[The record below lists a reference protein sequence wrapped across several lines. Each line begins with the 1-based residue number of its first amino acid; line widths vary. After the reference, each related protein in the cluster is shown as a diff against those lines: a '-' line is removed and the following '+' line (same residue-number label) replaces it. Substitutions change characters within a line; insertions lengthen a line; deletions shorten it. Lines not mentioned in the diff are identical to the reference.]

1 MPAEHALLGLLAL
14 NDDGSGHGY
23 DLARQFGHD
32 AALGNVI
39 RLEPG
44 MVYHHLKKLERLGWV
59 ARLSGSSGRP
69 ARRPIAITEV
79 GRAELDRWLGEPVA
93 HTREIRLEF
102 LVKLY
107 FALLF
112 DPRVAVRLVNEQREI
127 CIRLIESIQER
138 RMTRQIDEHGTR
150 EWRFGNL
157 VLDMRLAQTEAALA
171 WLDLVGQE
179 AASASSGRGAAR
191 PQGRP

>member
-1 MPAEHALLGLLAL
+1 MKRAPAGEDAMNEQPAGGMPAEHALLGLLAL

-79 GRAELDRWLGEPVA
+79 GRAELDRWLKA
-93 HTREIRLEF
+93 F
-102 LVKLY
+102 KS
-107 FALLF
+107 ALGCGGVIE
-112 DPRVAVRLVNEQREI
+112 DERLVLQGHHRDRVRRLLNE
-127 CIRLIESIQER
+127 
-138 RMTRQIDEHGTR
+138 
-150 EWRFGNL
+150 
-157 VLDMRLAQTEAALA
+157 
-171 WLDLVGQE
+171 
-179 AASASSGRGAAR
+179 RGVRKIA
-191 PQGRP
+191 P